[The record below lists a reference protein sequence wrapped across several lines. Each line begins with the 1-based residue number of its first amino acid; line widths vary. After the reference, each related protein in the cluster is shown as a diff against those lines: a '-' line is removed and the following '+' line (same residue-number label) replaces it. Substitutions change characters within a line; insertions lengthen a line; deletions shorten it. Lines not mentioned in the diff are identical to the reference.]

1 MGRSKIMLQSILEGI
16 SQSAASVTTAEF
28 FWCTAASLVLG
39 VLAALLFMFRN
50 EEYSP
55 SLAVTLALVVQVV
68 ILLVNGNLGAGV
80 AVMGAF
86 SLVRFRSAAGSAR
99 EIAAIFH
106 AMAIGLCTGMGY
118 IGIAAILLAVYAAA
132 SLTLNAMRFG
142 EKRRPAQILRITI
155 PESLDY
161 DGVFDESLETYTK
174 RHELSRVRTV
184 NMGALYELEYRV
196 TLKDEAQQ
204 KAFLDELRC
213 RNGNLRISLGRPVS
227 SKDEL

>member
-1 MGRSKIMLQSILEGI
+1 MLQSILEGI
-16 SQSAASVTTAEF
+16 SQSTASVTTAEF

-50 EEYSP
+50 EEYSS
-55 SLAVTLALVVQVV
+55 SLSVTLALLPLVVQVV

-86 SLVRFRSAAGSAR
+86 SLVRFR
-99 EIAAIFH
+99 AAIFL

-161 DGVFDESLETYTK
+161 DGVFDETLETYTK

-213 RNGNLRISLGRPVS
+213 RNGNLRISLSRPVS

>member
-1 MGRSKIMLQSILEGI
+1 MLQSILEGI

-50 EEYSP
+50 EEYSS
-55 SLAVTLALVVQVV
+55 SLAVTLALLPLV

-99 EIAAIFH
+99 EIAAIFL

-161 DGVFDESLETYTK
+161 DGVFDEALETYTK
-174 RHELSRVRTV
+174 KHELSRVRTV

-196 TLKDEAQQ
+196 TMKDEAQQ

>member
-1 MGRSKIMLQSILEGI
+1 MLQSILEGI

-50 EEYSP
+50 EEYSS
-55 SLAVTLALVVQVV
+55 SLAVTLALLPLVVQVV

-86 SLVRFRSAAGSAR
+86 SLVRFRS
-99 EIAAIFH
+99 
-106 AMAIGLCTGMGY
+106 
-118 IGIAAILLAVYAAA
+118 AA

-161 DGVFDESLETYTK
+161 DGVFDEALETYTK
-174 RHELSRVRTV
+174 KHELSRVRTV

-196 TLKDEAQQ
+196 TLKDEAPQ

>member
-1 MGRSKIMLQSILEGI
+1 MLQSILEGI

-50 EEYSP
+50 EEYSS
-55 SLAVTLALVVQVV
+55 SLSVTLALLPLVVQVV

-99 EIAAIFH
+99 EIAA
-106 AMAIGLCTGMGY
+106 MAIGLCTGMGY

-132 SLTLNAMRFG
+132 SLMLNAMRFG

-161 DGVFDESLETYTK
+161 DGVFDETLETYTK

-184 NMGALYELEYRV
+184 NMGALYELEYCV

-213 RNGNLRISLGRPVS
+213 RNGNLRVSLGRPVS

>member
-1 MGRSKIMLQSILEGI
+1 MLQSILEGI

-50 EEYSP
+50 EEYSS
-55 SLAVTLALVVQVV
+55 SLAVTLALLPLVVQVV

-99 EIAAIFH
+99 EIAAIFL

-142 EKRRPAQILRITI
+142 EKRRPRRFYASPFRNRWITTAC
-155 PESLDY
+155 L
-161 DGVFDESLETYTK
+161 TRRW
-174 RHELSRVRTV
+174 RHTRKS
-184 NMGALYELEYRV
+184 M
-196 TLKDEAQQ
+196 
-204 KAFLDELRC
+204 
-213 RNGNLRISLGRPVS
+213 S
-227 SKDEL
+227 

>member
-1 MGRSKIMLQSILEGI
+1 MLQSILEGI

-50 EEYSP
+50 EEYSS
-55 SLAVTLALVVQVV
+55 SLSVTLVVQVV

-99 EIAAIFH
+99 EIAAIFL

-161 DGVFDESLETYTK
+161 DGVFDEALETYTK
-174 RHELSRVRTV
+174 KHELSRVRTV

>member
-1 MGRSKIMLQSILEGI
+1 MLQSILEGI

-55 SLAVTLALVVQVV
+55 SLAVTLALLPLVVQVV

-99 EIAAIFH
+99 EIAAIFL

-142 EKRRPAQILRITI
+142 EKRRHAQILRITI

-161 DGVFDESLETYTK
+161 DGVFDEALETYTK
-174 RHELSRVRTV
+174 KHELSRVRTV

>member
-1 MGRSKIMLQSILEGI
+1 MLQSILEGI

-50 EEYSP
+50 EEYSS
-55 SLAVTLALVVQVV
+55 SLSVTLALLPLVVQVV

-99 EIAAIFH
+99 EIAAIFL

-118 IGIAAILLAVYAAA
+118 IGIAAIL
-132 SLTLNAMRFG
+132 
-142 EKRRPAQILRITI
+142 RITI

-161 DGVFDESLETYTK
+161 DGVFDEALETYTK

>member
-1 MGRSKIMLQSILEGI
+1 MLQSILEGV

-50 EEYSP
+50 EEYSS
-55 SLAVTLALVVQVV
+55 SLAVTLALLPLVV

-99 EIAAIFH
+99 EIAAIFL

-161 DGVFDESLETYTK
+161 DGVFDETLETYTK
-174 RHELSRVRTV
+174 KHELSRVRTV

-213 RNGNLRISLGRPVS
+213 RNGNLRISLGRPLS

>member
-1 MGRSKIMLQSILEGI
+1 MLQSILEGI
-16 SQSAASVTTAEF
+16 SQSAASVTTTEF

-55 SLAVTLALVVQVV
+55 SLAVTLALLPLVVQVV

-80 AVMGAF
+80 A
-86 SLVRFRSAAGSAR
+86 
-99 EIAAIFH
+99 
-106 AMAIGLCTGMGY
+106 GMGY

-132 SLTLNAMRFG
+132 NLMLNAMRFG

-161 DGVFDESLETYTK
+161 DGVFDEALETYTK
-174 RHELSRVRTV
+174 KHELNRVRTV

-204 KAFLDELRC
+204 KALLDELRC

>member
-1 MGRSKIMLQSILEGI
+1 MLQSILEGI

-99 EIAAIFH
+99 EIAAIFL

-118 IGIAAILLAVYAAA
+118 IGIAAILLTVYAAA

-161 DGVFDESLETYTK
+161 DGVFDEALETYTK
-174 RHELSRVRTV
+174 KHELSRVRTV

-196 TLKDEAQQ
+196 TMKDEAQQ

>member
-1 MGRSKIMLQSILEGI
+1 MLQSILEGI

-50 EEYSP
+50 EEYSS
-55 SLAVTLALVVQVV
+55 SLAVTLALLPLVV

-99 EIAAIFH
+99 EIAAIFL

-161 DGVFDESLETYTK
+161 DGVFDEALETYTK

-196 TLKDEAQQ
+196 TLKNEAQQ

>member
-1 MGRSKIMLQSILEGI
+1 MLQSILEGV

-55 SLAVTLALVVQVV
+55 SLAVTLVVQVV

-99 EIAAIFH
+99 EIAAIFL

-161 DGVFDESLETYTK
+161 DGVFDEALETYTK
-174 RHELSRVRTV
+174 KHELSRVRTV